1 MSIWNDLS
9 WIESIRTP
17 ALSLFFENISL
28 AGYPTFLI
36 LFISFGYFYWSPSR
50 FSRIAMMLFISGLI
64 NGFLKDYFQD
74 PRPMIE
80 LMLDPKV
87 GTSYGWPSGH
97 AQIAVTLW
105 GLIAYE
111 LKDIKITIGAGLLIF
126 LIAFSRM
133 YLGVHDLGDV
143 VSGLIIGF
151 IILAI
156 WHLAVIHEVYKSIS
170 TKSWIIVI
178 AAFQLLIYY
187 FYPVHEGHEANV
199 WFLGVM
205 MGWFIGVSKIHL
217 NSGSIKKLLLSLV
230 SIVIVFFGMISISRI
245 EASIEITGLLGI
257 IYSYSLGLIFSIFV
271 TWIIPRFW
279 RLFNLASL
287 KPKITQ

>member
-9 WIESIRTP
+9 WVESIRTP
-17 ALSLFFENISL
+17 SLSILFENISL

-50 FSRIAMMLFISGLI
+50 FSRVAMMLFISGLI
-64 NGFLKDYFQD
+64 NAFLKDFFQD
-74 PRPMIE
+74 PRPAIE

-97 AQIAVTLW
+97 AQVAVTLW
-105 GLIAYE
+105 GLLAYE
-111 LKDIKITIGAGLLIF
+111 LKDKWISIGAVTVIF

-143 VSGLIIGF
+143 VSGLFIGTL
-151 IILAI
+151 ILAL
-156 WHLAVIHEVYKSIS
+156 WHFAVMYKVYESLSK
-170 TKSWIIVI
+170 KSWLLLIL
-178 AAFQLLIYY
+178 AFQVFFYIV
-187 FYPVHEGHEANV
+187 YPVHEGHEASV

-205 MGWFIGVSKIHL
+205 TGWFIGHSEITL
-217 NSGSIKKLLLSLV
+217 AAGLIKKTFLSLA
-230 SIVIVFFGMISISRI
+230 SLVIVFFGMVFITQFESSIQA
-245 EASIEITGLLGI
+245 EGLLRVM
-257 IYSYSLGLIFSIFV
+257 YSYSLGLFFSILV

-279 RLFNLASL
+279 RSLKLAS
-287 KPKITQ
+287 

>member
-1 MSIWNDLS
+1 
-9 WIESIRTP
+9 
-17 ALSLFFENISL
+17 
-28 AGYPTFLI
+28 
-36 LFISFGYFYWSPSR
+36 
-50 FSRIAMMLFISGLI
+50 MLFISGLI
-64 NGFLKDYFQD
+64 NGFLKDFFQD
-74 PRPMIE
+74 PRPLIE

-111 LKDIKITIGAGLLIF
+111 LKDKRATIGAGILIF

-143 VSGLIIGF
+143 ISGLIIGT

-156 WHLAVIHEVYKSIS
+156 WHLAVIYKIYESLS
-170 TKSWIIVI
+170 TKSWMMVIGLFQII
-178 AAFQLLIYY
+178 IYY

-205 MGWFIGVSKIHL
+205 MGWFIGSSDIHL
-217 NSGSIKKLLLSLV
+217 NSGRVKKLFLSLA
-230 SIVIVFFGMISISRI
+230 SIVIVFIGMVSISQL
-245 EASIEITGLLGI
+245 EANIAMTGLLGI
-257 IYSYSLGLIFSIFV
+257 FYSYALGLIFSILV

-279 RLFNLASL
+279 KFFSLAH
-287 KPKITQ
+287 

>member
-9 WIESIRTP
+9 WVEGIRTP
-17 ALSLFFENISL
+17 ALSVFFENISL

-36 LFISFGYFYWSPSR
+36 LFISFGYFFWSPSR

-64 NGFLKDYFQD
+64 NGFLKDFFQD
-74 PRPMIE
+74 PRPLIE

-111 LKDIKITIGAGLLIF
+111 LKDKRATIGAGILIF
-126 LIAFSRM
+126 LIAFSRI

-143 VSGLIIGF
+143 ISGLIIGT

-156 WHLAVIHEVYKSIS
+156 WHLAVIYKIYESLS
-170 TKSWIIVI
+170 KKSWMMVIGLFQII
-178 AAFQLLIYY
+178 IYY

-205 MGWFIGVSKIHL
+205 MGWFIGSSDIHL
-217 NSGSIKKLLLSLV
+217 NSGRVKKLFLSLASIVVVFIGMV
-230 SIVIVFFGMISISRI
+230 SISQL
-245 EASIEITGLLGI
+245 EANIATTGLLGI
-257 IYSYSLGLIFSIFV
+257 FYSYALGLIFSILV

-279 RLFNLASL
+279 KLFNLAH
-287 KPKITQ
+287 

>member
-9 WIESIRTP
+9 WVEGIRTP
-17 ALSLFFENISL
+17 ALSVFFENISL

-36 LFISFGYFYWSPSR
+36 LFISFGYFFWSPSR

-64 NGFLKDYFQD
+64 NGFLKDFFQD
-74 PRPMIE
+74 PRPLIE

-111 LKDIKITIGAGLLIF
+111 LKEKGATIGAGILIF

-143 VSGLIIGF
+143 ISGLIIGT

-156 WHLAVIHEVYKSIS
+156 WHLAVIYKIYESLS
-170 TKSWIIVI
+170 KKSWMMVIGLFQII
-178 AAFQLLIYY
+178 IYY

-205 MGWFIGVSKIHL
+205 MGWFIGSSDIHL
-217 NSGSIKKLLLSLV
+217 NSGRVKKLFLSLASIVVVFIGMV
-230 SIVIVFFGMISISRI
+230 SISQL
-245 EASIEITGLLGI
+245 EANIATTGLLGI
-257 IYSYSLGLIFSIFV
+257 FYSYALGLIFSILV

-279 RLFNLASL
+279 KLFNLAH
-287 KPKITQ
+287 

>member
-9 WIESIRTP
+9 WVEGIRTP
-17 ALSLFFENISL
+17 ALSVFFENISL

-36 LFISFGYFYWSPSR
+36 LFISFGYFFWSPSR

-64 NGFLKDYFQD
+64 NGFLKDFFQD
-74 PRPMIE
+74 PRPLIE

-111 LKDIKITIGAGLLIF
+111 LKDKRVTIGAGILIF

-143 VSGLIIGF
+143 ISGLIIGT

-156 WHLAVIHEVYKSIS
+156 WHLAVIYKIYESLS
-170 TKSWIIVI
+170 KKSWVMVIGLFQII
-178 AAFQLLIYY
+178 IYY

-205 MGWFIGVSKIHL
+205 MGWFIGSSDIHL
-217 NSGSIKKLLLSLV
+217 NSGRVKKPLLSLLSIAIVFIGMV
-230 SIVIVFFGMISISRI
+230 SISQL
-245 EASIEITGLLGI
+245 EANIASTGLLGI
-257 IYSYSLGLIFSIFV
+257 TYSYTLGLIFSILV

-279 RLFNLASL
+279 KLFNLAF
-287 KPKITQ
+287 

>member
-9 WIESIRTP
+9 WVEGIRTP
-17 ALSLFFENISL
+17 ALSVFFENISL

-36 LFISFGYFYWSPSR
+36 LFISFGYFFWSPSR

-64 NGFLKDYFQD
+64 NGFLKDFFQD
-74 PRPMIE
+74 PRPLIE

-111 LKDIKITIGAGLLIF
+111 LKDKRATIGAGILIF

-143 VSGLIIGF
+143 ISGLIIGT

-156 WHLAVIHEVYKSIS
+156 WHLAVIYKIYESLS
-170 TKSWIIVI
+170 KKSWMMVIGLFQII
-178 AAFQLLIYY
+178 IYY

-205 MGWFIGVSKIHL
+205 MGWFIGSSDIHL
-217 NSGSIKKLLLSLV
+217 NSGRVKKLFLSLASIVVVFIGMV
-230 SIVIVFFGMISISRI
+230 SISQL
-245 EASIEITGLLGI
+245 EANIATTGLLGI
-257 IYSYSLGLIFSIFV
+257 FYSYVLGLIFSILV

-279 RLFNLASL
+279 KLFNLAH
-287 KPKITQ
+287 

>member
-9 WIESIRTP
+9 WVEGIRTP
-17 ALSLFFENISL
+17 ALSVFFENISL

-36 LFISFGYFYWSPSR
+36 LFISFGYFFWSPSR

-64 NGFLKDYFQD
+64 NGFLKDFFQD
-74 PRPMIE
+74 PRPLIE

-111 LKDIKITIGAGLLIF
+111 LKDKRATIGAGILIF

-143 VSGLIIGF
+143 ISGLIIGT

-156 WHLAVIHEVYKSIS
+156 WHLAVIYKIYESLS
-170 TKSWIIVI
+170 KKSWVMVIGLFQII
-178 AAFQLLIYY
+178 IYY

-205 MGWFIGVSKIHL
+205 MGWFIGSSDIHL
-217 NSGSIKKLLLSLV
+217 NSGRVKKLFLSLASIVVVFIGMV
-230 SIVIVFFGMISISRI
+230 SISQL
-245 EASIEITGLLGI
+245 EANIATTGLLGI
-257 IYSYSLGLIFSIFV
+257 FYSYALGLIFSILV

-279 RLFNLASL
+279 KLFNLAH
-287 KPKITQ
+287 

>member
-9 WIESIRTP
+9 WVEGIRTP
-17 ALSLFFENISL
+17 ALSVFFENISL

-36 LFISFGYFYWSPSR
+36 LFISFGYFFWSPSR

-64 NGFLKDYFQD
+64 NGFLKDFFQD
-74 PRPMIE
+74 PRPLIE

-111 LKDIKITIGAGLLIF
+111 LKDKRATIGAGILIF

-143 VSGLIIGF
+143 ISGLIIGT

-156 WHLAVIHEVYKSIS
+156 WHLAVIYKIYESLS
-170 TKSWIIVI
+170 KKSWMIII
-178 AAFQLLIYY
+178 GLFQIIIYY

-205 MGWFIGVSKIHL
+205 MGWFIGSSDIHL
-217 NSGSIKKLLLSLV
+217 NSGRVKKLFLSLASIVVVFIGMV
-230 SIVIVFFGMISISRI
+230 SISQL
-245 EASIEITGLLGI
+245 EANIATTGLLGI
-257 IYSYSLGLIFSIFV
+257 FYSYALGLIFSILV

-279 RLFNLASL
+279 KLFNLAH
-287 KPKITQ
+287 

>member
-9 WIESIRTP
+9 WVEGIRTP
-17 ALSLFFENISL
+17 ALSVFFENISL

-36 LFISFGYFYWSPSR
+36 LFISFGYFFWSPSR

-64 NGFLKDYFQD
+64 NGFLKDFFQD
-74 PRPMIE
+74 PRPLIE

-111 LKDIKITIGAGLLIF
+111 LKDKRATIGAGILIF

-143 VSGLIIGF
+143 ISGLIIGT

-156 WHLAVIHEVYKSIS
+156 WHLAVIYKIYESLS
-170 TKSWIIVI
+170 TKSWMMVIGLFQII
-178 AAFQLLIYY
+178 IYY

-205 MGWFIGVSKIHL
+205 MGWFIGSSDIHL
-217 NSGSIKKLLLSLV
+217 NSGRVKKLFLSLASIVVVFIGMV
-230 SIVIVFFGMISISRI
+230 SISQL
-245 EASIEITGLLGI
+245 EANIATIGLLGI
-257 IYSYSLGLIFSIFV
+257 FYSYALGLIFSILV

-279 RLFNLASL
+279 KLFNLAH
-287 KPKITQ
+287 